1 MVSPPEKFPF
11 GAVGRRVPTYGSGMT
26 CAGCDGGLDGDVAVR
41 TEADH
46 AIPGSAG
53 HRQEDGQK
61 DGPGD
66 ERRLSK
72 TTQSGDSFSN
82 EITSPF
88 NRSGSYL
95 G

>member
-1 MVSPPEKFPF
+1 MVSPPGKFPF
-11 GAVGRRVPTYGSGMT
+11 GIAGRSVLREGTGMT
-26 CAGCDGGLDGDVAVR
+26 RAGRDGGLDGDVAVP

-46 AIPGSAG
+46 VIPGSAG
-53 HRQEDGQK
+53 PRQEDGQK
-61 DGPGD
+61 DSPGD